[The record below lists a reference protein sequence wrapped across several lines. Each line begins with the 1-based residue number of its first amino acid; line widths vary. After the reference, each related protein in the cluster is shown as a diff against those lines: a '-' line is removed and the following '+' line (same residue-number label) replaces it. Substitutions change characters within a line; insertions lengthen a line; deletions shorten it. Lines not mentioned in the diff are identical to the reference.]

1 MSSLRLG
8 IVGHGFVGKA
18 MDKGFDKEVKKLVV
32 DPIYG
37 TNINDLVKF
46 KPEIIF
52 VCVPTPMNSDG
63 SQDSSI
69 VEDIFKKFGD
79 KFHDIP
85 LVLKSTILPDK
96 LKKISEDFN
105 NLIYNPEFLREK
117 FAEEDFINSPFVI
130 LGGEKLLCEKV
141 KKIYKKNSDCLTDN
155 YIFTDIESASLI
167 KYTINSF
174 LASKVIFFN
183 HINEI
188 FEKSKTTERWENFIS
203 YISMDERIGASH
215 MMVPGHDGKKGF
227 GGACFTKDTAAML
240 NYSNSLGAD
249 FILLNSVIQ
258 INNSIRNKYESL
270 DQREIDQNVNYEFE
284 NK

>member
-1 MSSLRLG
+1 
-8 IVGHGFVGKA
+8 

-79 KFHDIP
+79 KFLDIP

-130 LGGEKLLCEKV
+130 LGG
-141 KKIYKKNSDCLTDN
+141 
-155 YIFTDIESASLI
+155 
-167 KYTINSF
+167 
-174 LASKVIFFN
+174 
-183 HINEI
+183 
-188 FEKSKTTERWENFIS
+188 
-203 YISMDERIGASH
+203 
-215 MMVPGHDGKKGF
+215 
-227 GGACFTKDTAAML
+227 
-240 NYSNSLGAD
+240 
-249 FILLNSVIQ
+249 
-258 INNSIRNKYESL
+258 
-270 DQREIDQNVNYEFE
+270 
-284 NK
+284 